1 MRANGLQLRNRS
13 NVNVV
18 GLVLVLVLLALV
30 PAVAHAQ
37 VEIHATDSY
46 PVATPAPP
54 PPPPYWNTVRVTPRP
69 MPIPAPEDPASTRLS
84 LFNTADTLRQGE
96 WSLTWR
102 EFATVEVAVG
112 LTDWLEMNI
121 RTIPILMF
129 VPEGGAVNSLWS
141 GGLRLR
147 MLKSSYFTLT
157 SELEAGSF
165 LGWAGL
171 RGGVT
176 AKLGND
182 RFAFHAGVSGL
193 WMWEASDESW
203 LKADVDY
210 IAAPRCTNSDCGT
223 VSVESDET
231 PSMASVLPTAGLT
244 IRLHRRVKLLTEV
257 AYISAAD
264 TMLVTPAIRLHGK
277 RFACDLG
284 LMVIYDT
291 EARGG
296 LILPVVNMSVRF

>member
-13 NVNVV
+13 NMV
-18 GLVLVLVLLALV
+18 GLILVLALMSTT
-30 PAVAHAQ
+30 AQAQ
-37 VEIHATDSY
+37 VDIHATDSY
-46 PVATPAPP
+46 PLATPAVPAH
-54 PPPPYWNTVRVTPRP
+54 WNTVRVIPRP

-84 LFNTADTLRQGE
+84 LFNTADTLRQGQ

-102 EFATVEVAVG
+102 EFATVEVAIG

-129 VPEGGAVNSLWS
+129 IPEDGAVNSLWS

-147 MLKSSYFTLT
+147 MLKTSHFTLT
-157 SELEAGSF
+157 SEVEAGSF

-193 WMWEASDESW
+193 WMWEASDSSW
-203 LKADVDY
+203 LKSNVVYEAK
-210 IAAPRCTNSDCGT
+210 PRCTNNDCGT
-223 VSVESDET
+223 VDVPSDDT
-231 PSMASVLPTAGLT
+231 PSMGTVLPNAGLT
-244 IRLHRRVKLLTEV
+244 LRLHRRVKLLTEV
-257 AYISAAD
+257 AYISAAE
-264 TMLVTPAIRLHGK
+264 TMLVTPAIRLHGQ

-284 LMVIYDT
+284 LMVIYDI
-291 EARGG
+291 EKNGG